1 MRSGLALTV
10 CQEVKANDTVALEE
24 WMNTVSRSD
33 RSALES
39 YLMRLMQ
46 HVIKWNVQ
54 PERRSR
60 RWRNTILNCRNQ
72 IQRMQQRRPSLN
84 RQVIERMWDHAL
96 YTAQQEAEREI
107 QQPLPRQRLTWQE
120 VFEDVYTFEG

>member
-1 MRSGLALTV
+1 MRDRLALTV
-10 CQEVKANDTVALEE
+10 CQDVEANHTADLEE
-24 WMNTVSRSD
+24 WIDKVSRSD

-46 HVIKWNVQ
+46 HVIKWKVQ

-60 RWRNTILNCRNQ
+60 SWRNTIYNSRNQ
-72 IQRMQQRRPSLN
+72 IQRLQQKRPSLN
-84 RQVIERMWDHAL
+84 RQVIEHMWDQVLH
-96 YTAQQEAEREI
+96 TAQQEAEKEI
-107 QQPLPRQRLTWQE
+107 QRTLPPQLLTWQE